1 MLSETHAEPD
11 FLKKIPTNHGL
22 VIFDGHCI
30 FCNSIVQFLI
40 RADKH
45 KMLYFGTLASLEP
58 YLLSY
63 LLIAEKP
70 DLNSVY
76 FIRNNKVHRQSEA
89 IIEIA
94 RTIGGFWKIFRVGY
108 LIPGAIRN
116 LIYRIIARNR
126 YMISGQQ
133 DGCMIPDQSMSHRF
147 LP

>member
-1 MLSETHAEPD
+1 MQSETHSEPI
-11 FLKKIPTNHGL
+11 FLKKIPINCGL

-30 FCNSIVQFLI
+30 FCNRIVQLLI
-40 RADKH
+40 RVDKR
-45 KMLYFGTLASLEP
+45 KRLYFGTLASLEP
-58 YLLSY
+58 YLLSN

-94 RTIGGFWKIFRVGY
+94 RTIGGFWKIFWVGY

-116 LIYRIIARNR
+116 FIYRTIARNR
-126 YMISGQQ
+126 YLISGQQ
-133 DGCMIPDQSMSHRF
+133 KHCMIPDKSDSPRF

>member
-1 MLSETHAEPD
+1 
-11 FLKKIPTNHGL
+11 
-22 VIFDGHCI
+22 
-30 FCNSIVQFLI
+30 
-40 RADKH
+40 
-45 KMLYFGTLASLEP
+45 
-58 YLLSY
+58 LLSN

-94 RTIGGFWKIFRVGY
+94 RTIGGFWKIFWVGY

-116 LIYRIIARNR
+116 FIYRTIARNR
-126 YMISGQQ
+126 YLISGQQ
-133 DGCMIPDQSMSHRF
+133 KHCMIPDKSDSPRF